1 MLVIA
6 IVVGGLEKW
15 AELQQCVLV
24 GLSRLRQGHVGT
36 ESFCQKEMEMHEF
49 EKIGQIGTEV
59 EFLGY
64 PGERDLAGNLVCT
77 LGNTRVT
84 SSSCQGCF
92 SCPCISCGRFSHIYH
107 RKVPDFSGEM
117 L

>member
-6 IVVGGLEKW
+6 IVVDGLE
-15 AELQQCVLV
+15 LHQCVLV

-49 EKIGQIGTEV
+49 EKIGQIGTVV

-64 PGERDLAGNLVCT
+64 PGGRDLAGNPVCT

-84 SSSCQGCF
+84 SSSCQECF
-92 SCPCISCGRFSHIYH
+92 SYPCISCGRFSHIYH